1 MSVIIYETVYA
12 LLLFFDKFKELFFLG
27 THNAGSAVVG
37 LIEHLA
43 VDAGSSFSDVVATYR
58 CWFWLVLVSPMLGAG

>member
-12 LLLFFDKFKELFFLG
+12 LLLFFDKFKELFFG
-27 THNAGSAVVG
+27 GNAGSAVVD

-43 VDAGSSFSDVVATYR
+43 VDAGASFSDVVATYR